1 MNKYLKI
8 LALLYFT
15 GGILHILDIFD
26 LRLKFS
32 GMTLVWKV
40 WICYLAIMDLITAY
54 GLIKLKKWGIYFF
67 LIVALSQLV
76 AYVLFNKYFGP
87 QYPLIVFHLITLMIY
102 FIFHLRSL
110 YLHQDH

>member
-1 MNKYLKI
+1 MFPIGKLKHLKTDI
-8 LALLYFT
+8 KHLYIF
-15 GGILHILDIFD
+15 DIFD

-32 GMTLVWKV
+32 GMTLVW
-40 WICYLAIMDLITAY
+40 IYYLVIMDLITAY

-67 LIVALSQLV
+67 LIIALSQLV
-76 AYVLFNKYFGP
+76 AYVVFNKYFGP